1 MAAAILALSMAAGCL
16 TPAARVAS
24 PAQMLRDA
32 ADGSGEDNGDTN
44 AKDKGDNDDDGIS
57 YVDVGDAFL
66 RVRDRGP
73 RDSAKATLV
82 LVHGF
87 GARLDNWRAVQDAL
101 ATDRRVVAFDQKG
114 FGKSERSDGD
124 YGPDKHGRDVLTI
137 MDALHIDR
145 AVLGGHSYGGGVI
158 MRTAL
163 LAPDRVRG
171 VALVDALILEGQ
183 MPTSFRWARIP
194 VVGEAI
200 FSVLFSELPGEK
212 YVMAFHDG
220 QRFAS
225 AKVLDEV
232 HLMQSQPGSTFA
244 QLRTVRAMHYGDVE
258 GGYRAALG
266 DVPRVVIWG
275 EKDRVTP
282 LRFGK
287 VVAAAIDAPLVV
299 LPATGH
305 VPLIERPTLVT
316 HAIRDVLLQ
325 ADESTSPAPKKT
337 PPLTREPMTPPSRA
351 DDDDDDDDDDN
362 DGAPADTANQPG
374 GRR

>member
-1 MAAAILALSMAAGCL
+1 MRRPNSQRLGRVFAVVLGATTVGLPSACV
-16 TPAARVAS
+16 TPSARVTDVSSLAG
-24 PAQMLRDA
+24 DA
-32 ADGSGEDNGDTN
+32 NVADN
-44 AKDKGDNDDDGIS
+44 ATGDDDGIR

-73 RDSAKATLV
+73 KESSLSPLV

-124 YGPDKHGRDVLTI
+124 YGPDKHGKDVLAV
-137 MDALHIDR
+137 MDALHIER
-145 AVLGGHSYGGGVI
+145 AVLGGHSYGGGVV
-158 MRTAL
+158 MRAAL

-171 VALVDALILEGQ
+171 VVLVDALILEEQ
-183 MPTSFRWARIP
+183 VPTSFRWARIP
-194 VVGEAI
+194 GVGEAI

-220 QRFAS
+220 QRFTS

-232 HLMQSQPGSTFA
+232 HLMQSQQGSTFA
-244 QLRTVRAMHYGDVE
+244 QLSTVRGMHYGDVE
-258 GGYRAALG
+258 QGYRGALG
-266 DVPRVVIWG
+266 DVPRVVVWG
-275 EKDRVTP
+275 DKDRVTP

-287 VVAAAIDAPLVV
+287 KVAAAIDAQLII

-305 VPLIERPTLVT
+305 VPLIERPTLVID
-316 HAIRDVLLQ
+316 AVRGVLAK
-325 ADESTSPAPKKT
+325 ADAAPTATRATPT
-337 PPLTREPMTPPSRA
+337 PPLSRDATSETSDGSDTA
-351 DDDDDDDDDDN
+351 DDDDD
-362 DGAPADTANQPG
+362 ANAGSEP
-374 GRR
+374 